1 MLSCSKIQ
9 RKINNML
16 TLGIETSCDETS
28 VAVVNE
34 QFNVL
39 SNVII
44 SQIDIHKKFGGVV
57 PEIAARNHIENILPV
72 MDEALKK
79 ANISVEQI
87 DQVAATVE
95 PGLPG
100 AVMVGRVFGKSLAN
114 ALNVPFLSVNHLH
127 GHMASLRLSNSK
139 LKPPFLCLLVSG
151 GHTILYQVNNNWETK
166 ILCTTADDA
175 VGEAFDKVARVLG
188 LQYPGGPKVAEAA
201 DMSLSFT
208 PILNKFPKE
217 CFSYSGLKTA
227 VLNLINREKQ
237 KCNSINMS
245 EICANFQYCAINQLL
260 AKVRQFLQETKIK
273 ALGICGGV
281 SANQY
286 LRQQFS
292 ALCSELGVN
301 LYLPNAALCGDNAAM
316 IAAAALL
323 NIK

>member
-1 MLSCSKIQ
+1 
-9 RKINNML
+9 ML

-28 VAVVNE
+28 VAVIDDK
-34 QFNVL
+34 FNIL

-44 SQIDIHKKFGGVV
+44 SQIDIHKAFGGVV

-72 MDEALKK
+72 LDEALKK
-79 ANISVEQI
+79 ANITIEQI
-87 DQVAATVE
+87 DQVAATTE

-114 ALNVPFLSVNHLH
+114 ALNIPFIPVNHLH
-127 GHMASLRLSNSK
+127 GHMSSLRLSNSK

-151 GHTILYQVNNNWETK
+151 GHTILYQVDNNWETK

-188 LQYPGGPKVAEAA
+188 LQYPGGPKVAQTA
-201 DMSLSFT
+201 DMSLPFT
-208 PILNKFPKE
+208 PILNKFPKD

-227 VLNLINREKQ
+227 VLNFINREKQ
-237 KCNSINMS
+237 KGNSINMP
-245 EICANFQYCAINQLL
+245 EICANFQYCAINQLIS
-260 AKVRQFLQETKIK
+260 KTKEFLEKTKIK
-273 ALGICGGV
+273 TLGICGGV

-286 LRQQFS
+286 LREQFS
-292 ALCSELGVN
+292 EMCKNLGVD
-301 LYLPNAALCGDNAAM
+301 LYLPNPSLCGDNAAM
-316 IAAAALL
+316 IAAAGVL